1 MLTSA
6 EHHVS
11 DVPSITALNDDL
23 HEIVLMD
30 ALYDGGEGLAPSDKR
45 WGEVPRPLADLA
57 ILTSALV
64 VRWENLTDRS
74 RLSLIRQLQQL
85 GTRLGREIRMN
96 GEIGYVDEDMQT
108 DRLLFLTPREL
119 DVLRYLADG
128 ASTEHVAAE
137 LLISKATVR
146 SHVKSL
152 LAKLAVHSR
161 VEAVSLFLRHEA
173 TAIIRSA

>member
-1 MLTSA
+1 MA
-6 EHHVS
+6 
-11 DVPSITALNDDL
+11 DVPPITALNDDL
-23 HEIVLMD
+23 HEIVRMD
-30 ALYDGGEGLAPSDKR
+30 ALYDGDEGLAPSDKR

-96 GEIGYVDEDMQT
+96 GDNGPLDPDMQT

-119 DVLRYLADG
+119 DVLRFLADG

-152 LAKLAVHSR
+152 LAKLGVHSR

-173 TAIIRSA
+173 TGIIRSV